1 MFVKLDILLVEDT
14 PGDAAIIEFYLAE
27 QYGEYYN
34 FFHVDKFKDCL
45 QELKIKKYDIVLLDL
60 DLPDS
65 HGIDTLK
72 TLMQTHPDQ
81 LVIVLTGLNDEKT
94 GLKTLQ
100 KGANDYM
107 VKGKF
112 DAETLNSKIKF
123 ALERYLTK
131 IKSNKTVLH
140 QTSTDNIL
148 SILNAGYV
156 EIDKT
161 HLIITQVQMENLA
174 HIFELPIKNI
184 AHFCSFIDDCDI
196 MKNHILGECVEDT
209 TLYFDAHSISG
220 ERLTVKGMYSK
231 QSNII
236 SLLLSQSKD

>member
-1 MFVKLDILLVEDT
+1 MSEKLNTLLVEDS

-27 QYGEYYN
+27 QFGEFYN

-65 HGIDTLK
+65 QGIDTLI
-72 TLMQTHPDQ
+72 TLMAAYPDQ

-94 GLKTLQ
+94 GLKTVQ

-123 ALERYLTK
+123 ALERYLSK
-131 IKSNKTVLH
+131 VKSNKNILDH
-140 QTSTDNIL
+140 TSTDNIL
-148 SILNAGYV
+148 SILQAGYI
-156 EIDKT
+156 EIEKT
-161 HLIITQVQMENLA
+161 HLVITKVQLDNLA
-174 HIFELPIKNI
+174 HIFKLPIKNVN
-184 AHFCSFIDDCDI
+184 HFCSFIANCEEI
-196 MKNHILGECVEDT
+196 ESQILGSCVEDT
-209 TLYFDAHSISG
+209 LLRFEESSITG
-220 ERLTVKGMYSK
+220 EKLLIEGKYSK
-231 QSNII
+231 QNNLI
-236 SLLLSQSKD
+236 SLLIWEEKK